1 MDFDFLGDLAQ
12 AGSSG
17 GRWKSLFAVLFG
29 LFGAGL
35 GGYVGFLTNGVVG
48 AIGGACVGGFLGWF
62 LAMVLTGMFL
72 ILGGVVPSI
81 PA

>member
-1 MDFDFLGDLAQ
+1 M
-12 AGSSG
+12 
-17 GRWKSLFAVLFG
+17 LFG

-72 ILGGVVPSI
+72 ILGGVLVI
-81 PA
+81 ALVLAGWFWLTGGTA